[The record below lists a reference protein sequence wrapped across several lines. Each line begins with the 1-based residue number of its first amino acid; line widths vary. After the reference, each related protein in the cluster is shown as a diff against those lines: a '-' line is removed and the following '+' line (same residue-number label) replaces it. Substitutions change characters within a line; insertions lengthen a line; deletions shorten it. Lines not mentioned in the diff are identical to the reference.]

1 MLPCAPP
8 VSYNLLGGF
17 VVESNPAGNCLA
29 LVVVMAG
36 LLGLCGAFRSLQ
48 AEVPIGC
55 ASCCSRGFREIKEGR
70 DHLPN
75 VFLLFRACVLSADKS
90 ALGTGGGGKG
100 LFCRVFRVFFVKKS
114 GSGHLNRGK

>member
-1 MLPCAPP
+1 M
-8 VSYNLLGGF
+8 SYHVLGGF

-70 DHLPN
+70 DHFPN
-75 VFLLFRACVLSADKS
+75 ASFVVPCLCFERRQER
-90 ALGTGGGGKG
+90 TRRRWGGAKDY
-100 LFCRVFRVFFVKKS
+100 FAVFFGCFS
-114 GSGHLNRGK
+114 

>member
-1 MLPCAPP
+1 M
-8 VSYNLLGGF
+8 SYHALGGF

-75 VFLLFRACVLSADKS
+75 AFLLFRACVLSADKS
-90 ALGTGGGGKG
+90 ALGAGGGGKG

>member
-1 MLPCAPP
+1 M
-8 VSYNLLGGF
+8 SYHVLGGF
-17 VVESNPAGNCLA
+17 VVESDPAGNCLA

-70 DHLPN
+70 DHFPN
-75 VFLLFRACVLSADKS
+75 AFLLFRACVLSADKS
-90 ALGTGGGGKG
+90 ALGAGGGGEG
-100 LFCRVFRVFFVKKS
+100 TVLPCFSGVFREK
-114 GSGHLNRGK
+114 